1 MASEEYE
8 FRFACGVSKAACRIP
23 LTEKEQVI
31 NALCLHYTVLASLAE
46 LERLR
51 CGLGI
56 LNFHAIM
63 DSHPNLLRKVFE
75 PPVETVTSTYIQDLF
90 VPVFSPMSSN
100 QRRDEESIMMMW
112 IRYLQYIESEI
123 KDHQIKIIVT

>member
-1 MASEEYE
+1 M
-8 FRFACGVSKAACRIP
+8 
-23 LTEKEQVI
+23 
-31 NALCLHYTVLASLAE
+31 LASLAE
-46 LERLR
+46 LEQLR
-51 CGLGI
+51 RGLGI

-90 VPVFSPMSSN
+90 VPVFSPMYSN